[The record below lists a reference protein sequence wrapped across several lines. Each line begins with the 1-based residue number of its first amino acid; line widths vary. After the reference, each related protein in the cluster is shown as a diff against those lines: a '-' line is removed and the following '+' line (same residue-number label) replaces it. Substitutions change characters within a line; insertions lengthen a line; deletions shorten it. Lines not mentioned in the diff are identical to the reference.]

1 MATPTAQFRAA
12 RDFLQAHRTDYETAY
27 AKFSWPRPATFNFA
41 VDWFDA
47 VLAAEHPDR
56 VALRLIEEDGRDAA
70 YTFAELSARSAR
82 LAGWLRRHGVRRGT
96 RVLVLLGNQVEL
108 WETTLAV
115 IRLGA
120 VMIPC

>member
-1 MATPTAQFRAA
+1 MSTPTDQFRAA
-12 RDFLQAHRTDYETAY
+12 RDFLLAHRTDYETAY

-56 VALRLIEEDGRDAA
+56 GALRLIEEDGRDAG

-82 LAGWLRRHGVRRGT
+82 LARAGSRPGRAGRARSAST
-96 RVLVLLGNQVEL
+96 ASR
-108 WETTLAV
+108 LAAQ
-115 IRLGA
+115 RAAPQGRN
-120 VMIPC
+120 MTEMPG